1 MKRLLRTAAIAAVA
15 FMATDAHAQKWVKKI
30 KKAQVSVVA
39 HDASGNIRETQGMA
53 LGNGVVITEYDA
65 LKGAVK
71 ATVIDH
77 EGKEFPVTEIAGANA
92 MYNMTKLL
100 CGKTDKPYISL
111 ATAPALVGET
121 VYILPNVKADKKA
134 SCVMDTVNKVDT
146 FKNAF
151 HYYSLT
157 RTANERL
164 RNAALTNGKGELLG
178 LLQMPAG
185 KAGHAFAID
194 AAYAASLRTG
204 ALDAGNFDLS
214 SIRLPKS
221 LPETEDEALTFIYLT
236 GEKDTTFYKN
246 YVECF
251 ISRFPSNTTGHILKA
266 EAEIA
271 SGNLRDAEET
281 YKTVM
286 SDTKLKHD
294 EAHYSLSKAIY
305 ALAQNPAYVPYSD
318 WTMEKALSE
327 AQEAYKT
334 NPLPIYTNQ
343 EAACLYSLKR
353 YSEAADKF
361 ISLSRTNMRSS
372 ETFLYAVQCKQAAGA
387 NADEVT
393 ALLDSALSCFP
404 KPYPTAAAPVVI
416 MRAKALAEAGK
427 TRQAVMGY
435 NDYEHLSAGNVNANF
450 YYEREQLEVKCRM
463 YPAALNDIEKAIR
476 LSPGDALLHAEAAS
490 LNYRVGETDNA
501 ESYARKAIEIDSTFA
516 DAYRILGV
524 CLMQKDKK
532 KEGEEMLLKAKE
544 LGDPFAQEILDKTDN
559 VQ

>member
-1 MKRLLRTAAIAAVA
+1 MKRLLRIATVAVIT
-15 FMATDAHAQKWVKKI
+15 FTATDTHAQKWVKKV
-30 KKAQVSVVA
+30 KKAQVSVMA
-39 HDASGNIRETQGMA
+39 HDASGNIRETQGVA

-65 LKGAVK
+65 LKGA
-71 ATVIDH
+71 AQITVIDH

-92 MYNMTKLL
+92 MYNMSKLL
-100 CGKTDKPYISL
+100 CGKTDKPCISL
-111 ATAPALVGET
+111 ATVPAVAGET
-121 VYILPNVKADKKA
+121 VYILPNTKADKKA
-134 SCVMDTVNKVDT
+134 ACVTDTVSKVDT

-164 RNAALTNGKGELLG
+164 CNTALMNGKGELIG

-194 AAYAASLRTG
+194 AAYAASMRIG

-214 SIRLPKS
+214 SIHVRKS
-221 LPETEDEALTFIYLT
+221 LPESEDEALTFIYLT
-236 GEKDTTFYKN
+236 GEKDTTFYKD

-251 ISRFPSNTTGHILKA
+251 IGKFPANTTGYILKA

-271 SGNLRDAEET
+271 SGNMKGAEET

-286 SDTKLKHD
+286 SDAKLKHD

-305 ALAQNPAYVPYSD
+305 ALAQSSAYVPYSD

-327 AQEAYKT
+327 AQEAYKI

-343 EAACLYSLKR
+343 EATCLYSLKR
-353 YSEAADKF
+353 YNEAAEKF
-361 ISLSRTNMRSS
+361 ISLSQTNMRSP

-387 NADEVT
+387 NTDEVT

-404 KPYPTAAAPVVI
+404 KPYPTTAAPIVI

-435 NDYEHLSAGNVNANF
+435 NDYEHLSARNVNANF

-463 YPAALNDIEKAIR
+463 YPAALNDIEKAIK
-476 LSPGDALLHAEAAS
+476 LSPGDALLYAEAAA

-501 ESYARKAIEIDSTFA
+501 ESYARKAIEMDNSFA

-524 CLMQKDKK
+524 CLVQKDKK
-532 KEGEEMLLKAKE
+532 NEGSEMLLKAKE
-544 LGDPFAQEILDKTDN
+544 LGDPFAQGILEKTGN
-559 VQ
+559 AQ